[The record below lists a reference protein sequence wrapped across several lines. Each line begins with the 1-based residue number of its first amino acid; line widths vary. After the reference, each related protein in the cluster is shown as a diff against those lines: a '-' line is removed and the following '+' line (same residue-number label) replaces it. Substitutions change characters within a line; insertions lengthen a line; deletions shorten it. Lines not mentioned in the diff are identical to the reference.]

1 MEALFAGKEQELFAR
16 LAEEAR
22 LAKQQF
28 LANVSH
34 ELRTPLNMILGF
46 AEMIMQA
53 PETYG
58 RELPP
63 ALLADLAVIWRNS
76 QHLSELLDDVLDLS
90 QIEAGRMALRKEYVA
105 LPEIIASAVEAVRPL
120 YESKGLYLRT
130 EVPKDLPEVFC
141 DPTRIREVVLNLL
154 SNAGR
159 FTEAGGVCVRARQDG
174 SEVLV
179 SVADTGPGIASEDA
193 PKVFQPFQQLDG
205 SMRRRHAGSGLGL
218 AISKSFVELHG
229 GRMWFESQKGVGT
242 TFFFRVPVSPP
253 ISGDEGVRRWFSP
266 YWYYEERTRR
276 STVPVPPIRPRF
288 VVVETGNSLGRL
300 LRRYLDEAEVQSM
313 ASVDEA
319 VAELQRVPTQALVIN
334 DAHAESILRHL
345 SASGSLPRGTA
356 AIACSI
362 PGALEVADML
372 GVAGYLVKPISRRAL
387 LDALE
392 RLPGNPKTILLVE
405 DDAEALQLFWRM
417 LRSSGRG
424 YNVLTARD
432 GKQALD
438 RLAEGRPDAILLDLM
453 MPQMDGL
460 SFLKARAEDP
470 ALRSIPTIVVS
481 ARDPT
486 SELVAADTL
495 AIGYG
500 GGLTVSQVLACVE
513 GVSRILSSVL
523 GPDDRALRATQSA

>member
-1 MEALFAGKEQELFAR
+1 
-16 LAEEAR
+16 
-22 LAKQQF
+22 
-28 LANVSH
+28 
-34 ELRTPLNMILGF
+34 
-46 AEMIMQA
+46 
-53 PETYG
+53 
-58 RELPP
+58 
-63 ALLADLAVIWRNS
+63 
-76 QHLSELLDDVLDLS
+76 
-90 QIEAGRMALRKEYVA
+90 
-105 LPEIIASAVEAVRPL
+105 
-120 YESKGLYLRT
+120 
-130 EVPKDLPEVFC
+130 
-141 DPTRIREVVLNLL
+141 
-154 SNAGR
+154 
-159 FTEAGGVCVRARQDG
+159 
-174 SEVLV
+174 
-179 SVADTGPGIASEDA
+179 
-193 PKVFQPFQQLDG
+193 
-205 SMRRRHAGSGLGL
+205 
-218 AISKSFVELHG
+218 
-229 GRMWFESQKGVGT
+229 
-242 TFFFRVPVSPP
+242 
-253 ISGDEGVRRWFSP
+253 
-266 YWYYEERTRR
+266 
-276 STVPVPPIRPRF
+276 
-288 VVVETGNSLGRL
+288 
-300 LRRYLDEAEVQSM
+300 
-313 ASVDEA
+313 
-319 VAELQRVPTQALVIN
+319 
-334 DAHAESILRHL
+334 
-345 SASGSLPRGTA
+345 
-356 AIACSI
+356 
-362 PGALEVADML
+362 ML